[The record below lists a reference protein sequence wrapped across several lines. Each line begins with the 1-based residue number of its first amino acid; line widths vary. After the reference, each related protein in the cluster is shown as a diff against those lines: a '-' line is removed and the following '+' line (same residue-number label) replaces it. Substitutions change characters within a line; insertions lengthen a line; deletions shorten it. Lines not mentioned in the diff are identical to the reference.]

1 MNASYTHW
9 LYDALVFNKI
19 RAIFGGRIRVM
30 VTGSAPISSDVLD
43 FMKIATACPIVE
55 GYG

>member
-1 MNASYTHW
+1 M
-9 LYDALVFNKI
+9 LVFNKI
-19 RAIFGGRIRVM
+19 KAIFGGKIRVM

-43 FMKIATACPIVE
+43 FMKIAVGIPIVE